1 MTGLT
6 YNLLSAIQSDQDE
19 VALKLSEE
27 GWILI
32 TTINSNFGNKHFRTF

>member
-6 YNLLSAIQSDQDE
+6 YNLLSAIQRDQDE

-27 GWILI
+27 EWILI
-32 TTINSNFGNKHFRTF
+32 RTNK